1 MNKNLKILISELG
14 LSINE
19 EKILAFL
26 DGNLSND
33 DSNKLNSIIEKNP
46 HLKLKTDELRHLI
59 NNPILESPPKNIHS
73 KLMKNLGINEDTIFD
88 ICLKS
93 LQNGIDII
101 SGKNLLINNNIGI
114 PVFRSENQ
122 SELYFEKKM
131 MGINIVCIFNHY
143 NEEEFNIYFKV
154 KTKNE
159 ASAKNIQI
167 KLFNKDILVK
177 SLITDSFGAT
187 KSLNVKNGEYKIS
200 ILKNKDLGTI
210 HLKLLN

>member
-1 MNKNLKILISELG
+1 MNKNLKTLIAELG

-33 DSNKLNSIIEKNP
+33 DSNKINSIIEKNP
-46 HLKLKTDELRHLI
+46 HLKLKTDELRHI
-59 NNPILESPPKNIHS
+59 IDNPILESPPKNIHS
-73 KLMKNLGINEDTIFD
+73 KLMKKLGINEDTIFD

-101 SGKNLLINNNIGI
+101 SGKNLLINNNRGI

-122 SELYFEKKM
+122 SELYFEKQMKD
-131 MGINIVCIFNHY
+131 INIICIFNHY
-143 NEEEFNIYFKV
+143 NEEELSIHFKI
-154 KTKNE
+154 KTNNG
-159 ASAKNIQI
+159 ASNKNIQI
-167 KLFNKDILVK
+167 KLFKNDILEK

-187 KSLNVKNGEYKIS
+187 KSFRINNGDYTLS
-200 ILKNKDLGTI
+200 VLKNKVLGTV
-210 HLKLLN
+210 HLKLLK